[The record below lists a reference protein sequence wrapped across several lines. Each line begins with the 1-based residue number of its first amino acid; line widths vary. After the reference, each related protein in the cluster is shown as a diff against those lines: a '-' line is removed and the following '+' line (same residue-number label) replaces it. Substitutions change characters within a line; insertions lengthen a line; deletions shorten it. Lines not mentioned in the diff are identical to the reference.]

1 MQQPAYPRS
10 VAQEV
15 AARLEAT
22 TTGEVRFDD
31 GSRALYATDASLYRQ
46 VPIGV
51 VLPRTFS
58 DVEKTIAVCREYN
71 VPVLPR
77 GAGTSLAG
85 QCCNVAVIID
95 FSKHL
100 HHINGIDVSRRRA
113 NVETGCILDNLRNA
127 AERDHLTF
135 APDPSTHGHNTLGGM
150 IGNNS
155 CGVHSVMGGR
165 TVDNVHSMDIL
176 TYDGL
181 RMRVGPTS
189 EEELEAIIAAGGRR
203 GEIYAGL
210 RDIRDRYADL
220 IRQRFPAIPR
230 RVSGYNLD
238 ELLPERGFNVAR
250 ALVGSEGTCAVVLS
264 AELELLPSPPNRALL
279 ILGYE
284 DAYTCADHVPE
295 ILEAGPTGL
304 EGIDRILIE
313 SMEAQHMHEEERK
326 QLPPGRSWLLVEFGG
341 ETMDEAEAK
350 ANTLVQRLRQ
360 QKDAPSCR
368 VFTSAD
374 MQKKIWKVRE
384 AGLGATSRSPQIGTT
399 HPGWEDA
406 AVPPEKLSDYLRE
419 FRDLM
424 HKHGYEAALY
434 GHFGDGC
441 VHCRINFDL
450 GSETGVYRW
459 RRFMK
464 EAADLVVGYGGSLSG
479 EHGDGQ
485 VRAELLPRMYGPELM
500 EAFREFKSLWDPQ
513 GKMNPGKMIEPYPM
527 EAYLRRGPETTLP
540 QPQPAF
546 DYNHDDHSFT
556 RAVDRCVGI
565 GSCRDFDQGV
575 MCPSYRATLEEK
587 HSTRGRARLLY
598 EMLKGDVLVDSWRS
612 DAVRESLDLCLSCK
626 GCKRDCPVGVD
637 MATLKAEFMF
647 HHYKGRLRP
656 VTAYSMGLIW
666 WWSRLAARIPRVA
679 NFFLQTPVVSGA
691 LKRLGGIAPE
701 RGFPRYADQ
710 TFREWFANR
719 ETKNEGAPQVMLWPD
734 TFNNHFF
741 PETLQATTRVLE
753 DAGFQV
759 RLPSKPACCALPL
772 YAEGML
778 SQARSQLTDLME
790 SLQQAVDNKLPVV
803 GLEPAC
809 VASFRDELAELF
821 PDDERAHYLAE
832 NTLLFSEF
840 LVRRNYQP
848 PQVNRRALVHIH
860 CHHHASLTVDDECE
874 LLKKMQLDYELTPS
888 TCCGMAGSFGFK
900 RDNYE
905 VSQEIAEHKLIPV
918 VKATDKNTLIIT
930 NGFSCREQITQ
941 STGRSTLT
949 LPELM
954 DLGLQEG
961 KRPRLISSG

>member
-1 MQQPAYPRS
+1 MQQPEYSPS
-10 VAQEV
+10 IAQQV

-22 TTGEVRFDD
+22 TTSEVRFDD

-51 VLPRTFS
+51 VVPKSFH
-58 DVEKTIAVCREYN
+58 DVEQTIAVCREFD
-71 VPVLPR
+71 VPVLAR

-113 NVETGCILDNLRNA
+113 KVETGCVLDNLRNV
-127 AERDHLTF
+127 AERDNLTF

-165 TVDNVHSMDIL
+165 TADNVHSMDIL

-189 EEELEAIIAAGGRR
+189 EEELERVIAEGGRR

-210 RDIRDRYADL
+210 RRIRDRYGDL
-220 IRQRFPAIPR
+220 IRQRFPQIPR

-250 ALVGSEGTCAVVLS
+250 ALVGSEGTCVTVLC
-264 AELELLPSPPNRALL
+264 AELELRHSPPCRALL

-313 SMEAQHMHEEERK
+313 SMEAQHMHDEERK

-341 ETMDEAEAK
+341 ETLDEAEQK
-350 ANTLVQRLRQ
+350 ANTLVERLRQ
-360 QKDAPSCR
+360 HEDAPSCR
-368 VFTSAD
+368 VFTSKQ
-374 MQKKIWKVRE
+374 MQHKIWKVRE
-384 AGLGATSRSPQIGTT
+384 AGLGATSRAPQIGTT

-406 AVPPEKLSDYLRE
+406 AVPPAKLGSYLRE

-441 VHCRINFDL
+441 IHCRINFDL
-450 GSETGVYRW
+450 GSERGVERW
-459 RRFMK
+459 RQFMN
-464 EAADLVVGYGGSLSG
+464 EAADLVVSYGGSLSG

-485 VRAELLPRMYGPELM
+485 VRAELLPRMFGPELM
-500 EAFREFKSLWDPQ
+500 EAFREFKSLWDPR
-513 GKMNPGKMIEPYPM
+513 GRMNPGKVVDPYPM
-527 EAYLRRGPETTLP
+527 DDYLRRGPETTLP
-540 QPQPAF
+540 QPKHAF
-546 DYNHDDHSFT
+546 DYSNDNHSFD

-565 GSCRDFDQGV
+565 GACRDFDQGV

-598 EMLKGDVLVDSWRS
+598 EMLKGDVLVDGWKSE
-612 DAVRESLDLCLSCK
+612 AVRDSLDLCLSCK

-647 HHYKGRLRP
+647 HHFKGRLRP
-656 VTAYSMGLIW
+656 VTAYSMGMIW
-666 WWSRLAARIPRVA
+666 WWSRLAVRVPRLA
-679 NFFLQTPVVSGA
+679 NFFLQTPYLSGA
-691 LKRLGGIAPE
+691 LKRLGGIAPQRE
-701 RGFPRYADQ
+701 FPRYAES
-710 TFREWFANR
+710 TFTDWFSKREVH
-719 ETKNEGAPQVMLWPD
+719 NEGKPQVVLWPD

-741 PETLQATTRVLE
+741 PETLQAITRVLE

-759 RLPSKPACCALPL
+759 QIPGKVTCCALPL

-778 SQARSQLTDLME
+778 TQARKQLSDLLD
-790 SLQQAVDNKLPVV
+790 SLQYAFANRLPVV

-809 VASFRDELAELF
+809 VASFRDELKELL
-821 PDDERAHYLAE
+821 PNDDRAHYLSE
-832 NTLLFSEF
+832 NTFLFSEF
-840 LVRRNYQP
+840 LVRQNYQP
-848 PQVNRRALVHIH
+848 PQVKRRALVHIH
-860 CHHHASLTVDDECE
+860 CHHHASLDVEDECE
-874 LLKKMQLDYELTPS
+874 LMKKMKLDYQLTPS

-918 VKATDKNTLIIT
+918 VKEQDPDTLIVT

-941 STGRSTLT
+941 CTGRSTMT

-954 DLGLQEG
+954 DMGLKQG
-961 KRPRLISSG
+961 KGLRLIKSG